1 MRNLY
6 KENTANYP
14 RLSTDKFFIDY
25 ENSYSFKEITDKTA
39 RFVEEIQLLDSDIWE
54 LFVEQYQVHPDGAD
68 PLQLPAGLILFRLC
82 GHKNRAWG
90 NQNRFPRVFAKN
102 TEVLSCFQKRT
113 RQEPQ
118 GSRLVFQSSFF
129 SF

>member
-68 PLQLPAGLILFRLC
+68 GGWR
-82 GHKNRAWG
+82 G
-90 NQNRFPRVFAKN
+90 
-102 TEVLSCFQKRT
+102 
-113 RQEPQ
+113 
-118 GSRLVFQSSFF
+118 
-129 SF
+129 